1 LGWILLFL
9 LTALAYL
16 AALALALRAK
26 PEGRAE
32 LGIATALVFTA
43 LISAPVY
50 LLGTFDV
57 LAPAPLALTSA
68 ALDAA
73 VFLACGRREWRAL
86 LSTCLKE
93 TRSLARV
100 VPEGLVETF
109 AARSVVFIGLAY
121 SAGLV
126 AVAVLLTWLIQFNG
140 WDDFIYHTPMV
151 GFAIQNHGFRIID
164 LPNAEAVQGNNGY
177 PRLCEMNA
185 LWFVIFTDRT
195 LMELPVILYTLP
207 LMLAMYALA
216 RRYANRVHAMGLAVV
231 VMLMPHVWH
240 ALCSTYNDLEVAFF
254 LTAALYY
261 TSRPVFRLEHA
272 VLAILAMTLV
282 IGSKVTWLTFVPP
295 IAIFTLP
302 RVLRA
307 KASWAKRIGVLA
319 FGLVMFGTLAWIHI
333 GRNWVRFHNPFW
345 PFAFHSARLHLDFP
359 GFRNYSAIAS
369 DPPFIQSFTPP
380 SGGMGDMFR
389 RGYGQAVA
397 WIGFPLAAI
406 ALVVWLGASIRDL
419 VRTRRFGETWTLGIL
434 VVPAAISI
442 YTSPTLMQPRY
453 NVHIV
458 TALLTAGAWLFVFIG
473 SRWRRARE
481 NLLGAMIAL
490 SIIPF
495 FWMGDANVTTLDEEE
510 EHVLHPFDSSRWYSV
525 HHGFDSLTKQKFDE
539 IHAGDEVDF
548 TDEIGFPGACW
559 NFDFSNHVAYV
570 PFKAREQFLDA
581 LEKNKTKWIIVFQG
595 SGADGVLVHNPRW
608 ELVGQTNRDQ
618 PELAYRRKVTKA
630 R

>member
-1 LGWILLFL
+1 V
-9 LTALAYL
+9 AS
-16 AALALALRAK
+16 LALAFRAK

-43 LISAPVY
+43 LVCAPIYV
-50 LLGTFDV
+50 LGTFNV
-57 LAPAPLALTSA
+57 LYPWALAGTSSGLYFA
-68 ALDAA
+68 IIAT
-73 VFLACGRREWRAL
+73 CGGREWRAL
-86 LSTCLKE
+86 LRRCVAE
-93 TRSLARV
+93 TRGLARV
-100 VPEGLVETF
+100 VPNGLCEAF
-109 AARSVVFIGLAY
+109 AARSFVFVGLAY
-121 SAGLV
+121 CTGLV
-126 AVAVLLTWLIQFNG
+126 AVALLLTWLIQFNG

-151 GFAIQNHGFRIID
+151 GFAIENHGFRIID
-164 LPNAEAVQGNNGY
+164 LPHAEAVQGNNGY

-195 LMELPVILYTLP
+195 LMELPVILFTLP
-207 LMLAMYALA
+207 LMLATYALA

-261 TSRPVFRLEHA
+261 TSRPVFRLEHG
-272 VLAILAMTLV
+272 VLAIVAMTLV

-307 KASWAKRIGVLA
+307 KASWARRGAVIA
-319 FGLVMFGTLAWIHI
+319 FGAVMFGTLAWLHL
-333 GRNWVRFHNPFW
+333 GRNWIHFKNPFW
-345 PFAFHSARLHLDFP
+345 PFEFHSKRLHLDFP
-359 GFRNYSAIAS
+359 GFRNYSEIAS

-406 ALVVWLGASIRDL
+406 ALGVWLVVAIRDL
-419 VRTRRFGETWTLGIL
+419 VRTRRFGETWVLGLL
-434 VVPAAISI
+434 VVPALISI

-458 TALLTAGAWLFVFIG
+458 AALLTAGAWLFLFVG

-481 NLLGAMIAL
+481 NLVGAMMAL

-495 FWMGDANVTTLDEEE
+495 FWMGDANVTNVDEET
-510 EHVLHPFDSSRWYSV
+510 EHVLHPFASTRWYSV
-525 HHGFDSLTKQKFDE
+525 HPGFDSLTKQKFEE

-548 TDEIGFPGACW
+548 TDDIGFPGAAW

-570 PFKAREQFLDA
+570 PFKNRKQFLDD
-581 LEKNKTKWIIVFQG
+581 LDKNRAKWVIVFQG
-595 SGADGVLVHNPRW
+595 TGPDGAVAHNAGW